1 MGTDCVRNRL
11 RDQTVCVEGTQ
22 FRALLVFM
30 SIRLGDRK
38 GTPPSPSPLIM
49 VMLNTVITVLMMVVM
64 MAINPPFRVAL
75 HLQTITL
82 APQCLPETGTGIEP
96 ELQDWYQKQW

>member
-1 MGTDCVRNRL
+1 MRTGCVRNRL
-11 RDQTVCVEGTQ
+11 RDQTVCVEGTK

-38 GTPPSPSPLIM
+38 GTAPPISPNNGDAKHS
-49 VMLNTVITVLMMVVM
+49 NYS
-64 MAINPPFRVAL
+64 ANDGGDDGHKPPFRVAL
-75 HLQTITL
+75 HLQTIIL
-82 APQCLPETGTGIEP
+82 APQCLPETSTGIEP